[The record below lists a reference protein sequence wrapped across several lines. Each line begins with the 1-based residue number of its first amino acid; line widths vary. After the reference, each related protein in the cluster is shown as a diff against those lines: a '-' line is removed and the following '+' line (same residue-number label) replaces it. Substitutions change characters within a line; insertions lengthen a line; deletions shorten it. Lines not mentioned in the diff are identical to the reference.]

1 MNAAQ
6 YGVGIHQQKKTSAV
20 SQQQCHSTK
29 STSNSQTFNSLNTS
43 CNLQGLP
50 ATSSNLTELGFALIK
65 KGQFKMYCILWTE
78 VERSFLKHT
87 KIRLPWNKELA
98 FLSECAW
105 GPVTTGKQSL
115 HRQKVELL
123 ILFYKDIYTCS
134 SLWFFSTGLRCST
147 SVSTGIMPLK
157 W

>member
-87 KIRLPWNKELA
+87 KIRLP
-98 FLSECAW
+98 
-105 GPVTTGKQSL
+105 
-115 HRQKVELL
+115 
-123 ILFYKDIYTCS
+123 
-134 SLWFFSTGLRCST
+134 
-147 SVSTGIMPLK
+147 
-157 W
+157 